1 MGRRY
6 QIETDKREE
15 EAEEEEDIYKEGEKA
30 RQLGCKSHDSWASGT
45 NNENNNYKEY
55 FQLAVADE
63 MWGPVGLEKLGT

>member
-30 RQLGCKSHDSWASGT
+30 RQLGCKSHDS
-45 NNENNNYKEY
+45 
-55 FQLAVADE
+55 
-63 MWGPVGLEKLGT
+63 